1 MNQTCLL
8 RRLGISLTILLAL
21 SSASAQVGGPEE
33 EPKIAPG
40 DQLYINVE
48 GKVAR
53 YTVGQDGTV
62 DVPPFG
68 PTRLADMKPTEAAD
82 MLAEMGKERKF
93 RAQPEF
99 RLERLRLDA
108 EGRIVS
114 DGEVSVVVGDQTFIK
129 TVKMDGTLVVPNVGL
144 VRVAGLTPEDAIR
157 AIEETWRATQTFRVH
172 VTFVN
177 PFILHGLN
185 WWLAVLGILIAAF
198 TLIFVV
204 ANRVGPRV
212 RRWIIATSVFL
223 AGLFWA
229 TEFFYPTGTHGY
241 PEGQNFLTPRIA
253 DTVSPMTNMM
263 GGLLVGLGVYSLLRV
278 HGGRVRKRGEHWPF
292 SLVLL
297 LCIPI
302 MAVVV
307 YMYRSPDNPYTAPQF
322 FQDAHALLFENLFAQ
337 MEAAMFSMIAFFIMS
352 AAYRAFRLRSIE
364 ASILMICA
372 LIVFL
377 GLLPL
382 GQYLTG
388 FIPQGTLAGSLRL
401 ENVAQWL
408 LTVINT
414 PALRAVEFGIGVGL
428 FAMSLRI
435 WLNLERG
442 ALFD

>member
-1 MNQTCLL
+1 MVFPRFLAAA
-8 RRLGISLTILLAL
+8 LGLSILGLF
-21 SSASAQVGGPEE
+21 SAAYAQGPEE
-33 EPKIAPG
+33 EPTIRVG
-40 DQLYINVE
+40 DKLYINVE
-48 GKVAR
+48 GKVAQ
-53 YTVGQDGTV
+53 YTVAQDGTV

-68 PTRLADMKPTEAAD
+68 RQRLADKKPSEAAE
-82 MLAEMGKERKF
+82 MLAELGKQRKY
-93 RAQPEF
+93 AEQPEF
-99 RLERLRLDA
+99 RLEGLRLDN

-114 DGEVSVVVGDQTFIK
+114 NGDVQVFVGDQQYTRLIRL
-129 TVKMDGTLVVPNVGL
+129 DGVLEVPQVGP
-144 VRVAGLTPEDAIR
+144 VRVAGLTPAEAIDAIVESWQ
-157 AIEETWRATQTFRVH
+157 ASQAYRVH

-177 PFILHGLN
+177 GFILHGGY
-185 WWLAVLGILIAAF
+185 WWAAVIGILIVS
-198 TLIFVV
+198 LILILGL
-204 ANRVGPRV
+204 ARVGTRL
-212 RRWIIATSVFL
+212 RRWIIATCVFL

-229 TEFFYPTGTHGY
+229 TEFFFPTGTFGY
-241 PEGQNFLTPRIA
+241 PEGQNFLTPRIT
-253 DTVSPMTNMM
+253 DTITPMTNVMA
-263 GGLLVGLGVYSLLRV
+263 GLLLGLGVYSLLRV
-278 HGGRVRKRGEHWPF
+278 HGSRIRKRGEDWPF
-292 SLVLL
+292 SLILL

-307 YMYRSPDNPYTAPQF
+307 LEYRSPDNPYTAPQF
-322 FQDAHALLFENLFAQ
+322 FQDAHKLLFDNMFAQ

-364 ASILMICA
+364 ASILMLCA

-382 GQYLTG
+382 GQFLTSW
-388 FIPQGTLAGSLRL
+388 IPAETLVGSLRL

-428 FAMSLRI
+428 LAMSLRI